1 MSWSSG
7 LTLAAVSSLFTT
19 IAAAA
24 AGVELR
30 GTLYALGSSHAERL
44 YTWEMRVCPNVWTS
58 RYYRLDGTI
67 AVEDETRFVGTR
79 FMEHSYVRHTIG
91 ERSSVKVNGQ
101 QIEFKYQRGNEAKSE
116 KITANGVFLTGPAV
130 FPFIQQHL
138 RELRAGKEFEFKY
151 GVLDRLDYFT
161 FKLSNVGEPG
171 GETSRV
177 RIRATSVFVRM
188 AIDPIYVTL
197 SKDGRFKGIAGR
209 SIIMEQTGN
218 EFRPVDADLV
228 VESEIPT
235 NCDPKISR

>member
-1 MSWSSG
+1 MRWSIG
-7 LTLAAVSSLFTT
+7 LTLAAVSSLFTA
-19 IAAAA
+19 AAAA

-30 GTLYALGSSHAERL
+30 GTLYALGSSRAERL

-58 RYYRLDGTI
+58 RYYRLDGAL

-79 FMEHSYVRHTIG
+79 FTEYSYVRHAIG
-91 ERSSVKVNGQ
+91 ERSSVKVSGQ
-101 QIEFKYQRGNEAKSE
+101 QIDFKYQRGNEVKSE
-116 KITANGVFLTGPAV
+116 RTNASGVFLTGPAV
-130 FPFIQQHL
+130 FPFIQHHL
-138 RELRAGKEFEFKY
+138 HELRAGKEFEFKY

-209 SIIMEQTGN
+209 SIIMEHTGN
-218 EFRPVDADLV
+218 KFMPVDADLI
-228 VESEIPT
+228 VESETPT
-235 NCDPKISR
+235 NCDRTISR